1 MPNIESVWLPA
12 LLPALGL
19 VALLPALLVALL
31 PALLVALLP
40 ALLVALLPALLVAL
54 GMAELGIE
62 RMDGRRGWKHHR

>member
-12 LLPALGL
+12 LLPALG
-19 VALLPALLVALL
+19 LVALL